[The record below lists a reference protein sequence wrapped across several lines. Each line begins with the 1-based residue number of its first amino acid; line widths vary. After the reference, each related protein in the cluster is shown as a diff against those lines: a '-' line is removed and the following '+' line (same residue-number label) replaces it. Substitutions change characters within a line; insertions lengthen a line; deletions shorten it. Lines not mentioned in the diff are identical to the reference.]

1 MPQSSIIM
9 EGMEEE
15 ADKDLML
22 LPSSSPVVAVAISGN
37 KNSKHII
44 RWSLEKF
51 GHEGIISFKLLHI
64 IPRITSVPTPMGNSI
79 PVSQVRED
87 VAAAYRKEMGWQTS
101 EKLVPYKK
109 MFAQRKV
116 QHDVVTLEADDVAN
130 AIIEEVTRCSIRKLV
145 IGISSQGFFSRK
157 LNGLSSRISAHAPRY
172 CTVYAISKGK
182 LASIRPPDMETS
194 VSIKDDS
201 SEASSAHSYSS
212 YSSSSLTDSS
222 SSFITSY
229 SHFPSPSPS
238 PSQPLQRFQ
247 ALSTINQCLLT
258 TKTSPIVANHSRC
271 HSVDIEEPVDC
282 LGSSPNVSY
291 SAQTLSRASSC
302 KSLPTDYKSWVPDEA
317 SSSGTFND
325 YVSCES
331 QADVN
336 FELEKLRIELRHA
349 REMNAISQQ
358 ETANASLKGVIA
370 FDQVRH
376 LNKQRSKEAKKLEEM
391 NNKEVSAKEF
401 AREERANVEALR
413 REAKFVREGA
423 ETEGIYRK
431 EAETKAVQDAKEKGK
446 HESALHG
453 YLQQYQHFEW
463 EDIVCAASSFSEDLR
478 IGMGA
483 HGAVYKCNLHHTTV
497 AVKVLHSRDDH
508 KKTPFLQEL
517 EILSK
522 IHHPHLL
529 LLLGACPDKHCL
541 VYEYMEN
548 GSLEDRLYRRGNTPA
563 IPWYER
569 YRIAWEIASA
579 LVFLHSSKPKPIIH
593 RDLKPANIL
602 LDRNLVSKIGDVGLS
617 TVLNSDPLMSTAFKD
632 GGPVGTL
639 CYIDPE
645 YQRTGLISRKS
656 DVYAFGMVILQ
667 LLTAKPAVAL
677 THVVETAIEKR
688 SLIKVLDIEAGHWPI
703 EETYELARL
712 GLWCAELQRKDRPNL
727 KEQVLPLLVRLRKV
741 ADEARNSASTVP
753 PAIPNHFICPIL
765 QDMMNDPCVAA
776 DGYTYDRRAIEK
788 WLQENDISP
797 TTKLPLLDKNLI
809 PNQGLLSSIMEWN
822 SRKD

>member
-1 MPQSSIIM
+1 MIM

-22 LPSSSPVVAVAISGN
+22 LPYSSPAVAVAISGN
-37 KNSKHII
+37 KSSKHII
-44 RWSLEKF
+44 RWSLENFRHK
-51 GHEGIISFKLLHI
+51 GII
-64 IPRITSVPTPMGNSI
+64 MGNSI

-130 AIIEEVTRCSIRKLV
+130 AIIEEVTR
-145 IGISSQGFFSRK
+145 
-157 LNGLSSRISAHAPRY
+157 Y

-222 SSFITSY
+222 SSLITSY
-229 SHFPSPSPS
+229 SHFPSRSPS
-238 PSQPLQRFQ
+238 RPLQRFQ
-247 ALSTINQCLLT
+247 ALSTINQSLRT
-258 TKTSPIVANHSRC
+258 TKSSPIVANHSRC
-271 HSVDIEEPVDC
+271 HSVDIEEPVDR
-282 LGSSPNVSY
+282 LRSSPNVSY
-291 SAQTLSRASSC
+291 CAQTLSRASSC

-336 FELEKLRIELRHA
+336 FELEKLRIELKHA
-349 REMNAISQQ
+349 REMYAIVQQ
-358 ETANASLKGVIA
+358 ETANATLK
-370 FDQVRH
+370 
-376 LNKQRSKEAKKLEEM
+376 
-391 NNKEVSAKEF
+391 
-401 AREERANVEALR
+401 RANVEALR
-413 REAKFVREGA
+413 REANFVREGA
-423 ETEGIYRK
+423 EREGIYRK
-431 EAETKAVQDAKEKGK
+431 EAETKAVEDAKEKGK

-463 EDIVCAASSFSEDLR
+463 DDIVSAASSFSEDLM

-483 HGAVYKCNLHHTTV
+483 YGAVYKCNLHHTTV
-497 AVKVLHSRDDH
+497 AVK
-508 KKTPFLQEL
+508 L

-617 TVLNSDPLMSTAFKD
+617 TMLNSDPLMSTAFKD
-632 GGPVGTL
+632 SGLVGTL

-645 YQRTGLISRKS
+645 YQRTGLISPKS

-667 LLTAKPAVAL
+667 LLTSKPVVAL

-688 SLIKVLDIEAGHWPI
+688 SLIKVLDIEAGHWPT

-727 KEQVLPLLVRLRKV
+727 KDQVLPLLVRLRKV
-741 ADEARNSASTVP
+741 ADEARNSASRVP
-753 PAIPNHFICPIL
+753 PTIPNHFICPIL
-765 QDMMNDPCVAA
+765 MVVMNDPCVAA

-788 WLQENDISP
+788 WFQENDISP
-797 TTKLPLLDKNLI
+797 TTKLPLPDKNLI
-809 PNQGLLSSIMEWN
+809 PNHGLLSSIMEWN
-822 SRKD
+822 SRKN

>member
-1 MPQSSIIM
+1 MIM

-22 LPSSSPVVAVAISGN
+22 LPSSSPAVAVAISGN
-37 KNSKHII
+37 KSSKHII
-44 RWSLEKF
+44 RWSLENFRHK
-51 GHEGIISFKLLHI
+51 GIISFKLIHI

-130 AIIEEVTRCSIRKLV
+130 AIIEEVTRCSISKLV
-145 IGISSQGFFSRK
+145 IGVSSHGFFSRK

-222 SSFITSY
+222 SSLITSY
-229 SHFPSPSPS
+229 SHFHSPSPS
-238 PSQPLQRFQ
+238 RPLQRFQ
-247 ALSTINQCLLT
+247 ALSTINQSLRT
-258 TKTSPIVANHSRC
+258 TKGSPIVANHSRY
-271 HSVDIEEPVDC
+271 HSVDIEEPVDR
-282 LGSSPNVSY
+282 LRSSPNVSY
-291 SAQTLSRASSC
+291 CAQTLSRASSC

-336 FELEKLRIELRHA
+336 FELEKLRIELKHA
-349 REMNAISQQ
+349 REMYAIVQQ
-358 ETANASLKGVIA
+358 ETANATLKVS
-370 FDQVRH
+370 H
-376 LNKQRSKEAKKLEEM
+376 LNKQRSKEAKKLEEI
-391 NNKEVSAKEF
+391 NNKDVSGKEF
-401 AREERANVEALR
+401 AREKRANVEALR
-413 REAKFVREGA
+413 REANFVREGA
-423 ETEGIYRK
+423 EREGIYRK

-463 EDIVCAASSFSEDLR
+463 DDIVSAASSFSEDLI

-508 KKTPFLQEL
+508 KNTQFLREL

-632 GGPVGTL
+632 SGLVGTL

-645 YQRTGLISRKS
+645 YQRTGLISPKS

-677 THVVETAIEKR
+677 THVVETAVESR
-688 SLIKVLDIEAGHWPI
+688 SLIKVLDIKAGHWPI

-727 KEQVLPLLVRLRKV
+727 KDQVLPLLVRLRKV
-741 ADEARNSASTVP
+741 ADEARNSASRVP

-765 QDMMNDPCVAA
+765 LDVMNDPCVAA

-788 WLQENDISP
+788 WFQEKDISP
-797 TTKLPLLDKNLI
+797 ATKLPLPHKNLI
-809 PNQGLLSSIMEWN
+809 PNHGLLSSIMEWN
-822 SRKD
+822 SRNKLMPF